1 MKQSKINNR
10 QQTVT
15 AERNLQDVVSIVATI
30 VKVHAKITRYI
41 MRYIAKRLNLNK
53 NFGG

>member
-1 MKQSKINNR
+1 MKQSSTNNL

-30 VKVHAKITRYI
+30 VKVLAKITRHI
-41 MRYIAKRLNLNK
+41 MRCIAKRLNSKCYL
-53 NFGG
+53 GG